1 MLAGLRRPTGGTIAL
16 GVERARRSLLPDTPS
31 FDPWLTGFEVVALAR
46 ALVAPELPSAGVD
59 EALEEAG
66 LTDAAGRRVGG
77 YSRGM
82 LQRLGVA
89 ERCPRAGGH
98 ARRQP
103 PARGAVTRTSVPG
116 SDEVSLWRLEYLRL
130 RRSWRGP
137 AVLVV
142 FLLFGLFGPLTAEY
156 LGEIVNRLGSDGIQV
171 IVPEATL
178 ADGFA
183 HFLGNVHQIGLIVAI
198 AVTSSALAFDA
209 DPEVATFL
217 RTRVPSI
224 PRLVLT

>member
-1 MLAGLRRPTGGTIAL
+1 M
-16 GVERARRSLLPDTPS
+16 
-31 FDPWLTGFEVVALAR
+31 
-46 ALVAPELPSAGVD
+46 
-59 EALEEAG
+59 
-66 LTDAAGRRVGG
+66 
-77 YSRGM
+77 
-82 LQRLGVA
+82 
-89 ERCPRAGGH
+89 
-98 ARRQP
+98 
-103 PARGAVTRTSVPG
+103 
-116 SDEVSLWRLEYLRL
+116 EYLRL

-142 FLLFGLFGPLTAEY
+142 FLLFGLIGPLTAEY

-183 HFLGNVHQIGLIVAI
+183 HFLGNVHQIGLIVVI
-198 AVTSSALAFDA
+198 AVTASALAFDA

-224 PRLVLT
+224 PRLVLTRSAACIALCTGAFALGTVAAWYETVLLIGNPPVSAMLTGIILATAYYGSVVALVALAASLTRSPPQSPPSPSERRWSIKRSGVSFRPLNSGSPRVLPSPSST